1 MLLLSVALNDQ
12 KRKTQQQ
19 FNLKERMARDIYLDL
34 LPHQS
39 EFISDTTTRDLA
51 LVGGRGCGKTFSLCL
66 KLITLAALN
75 VGYVGAALSPTG
87 PMASKVLI
95 PEMLD
100 ALQRLEIKYDFN
112 KTERRFEL
120 KFGNGITT
128 IYILSA
134 ENVRDGLGLNLAF
147 FGMDEADTMSA
158 ETAFEAWRKLKG
170 ALRSGNVRQSVAV
183 STPEGYGFMYRHWVK
198 DITPENAS
206 DRRIIHGKGTDNI
219 FLPEDFFDGLRAT
232 YPAHYLEAYIN
243 GQFTNMTSGSVYPDY
258 SPEENHTNYTLAT
271 LPDNV
276 KALHIGMDFN
286 VVSARHP
293 HGISIVTAVYINGLP
308 YVIDEIYG
316 ASRTSDAIVMI
327 QEKYPNYTIYVYPDA
342 SGASDKTSASVSDR
356 TQLNAA
362 GFIDR
367 SPNGNP
373 RVKDR
378 VTAVNAMI
386 LDGNKNRR
394 LRINK
399 NTCPVLSACL
409 VQQPYDPR
417 SNEPQK
423 DTGLDDPID
432 ALGYLVNVNN
442 PVKRS
447 SIERQPLNV

>member
-1 MLLLSVALNDQ
+1 MSI
-12 KRKTQQQ
+12 
-19 FNLKERMARDIYLDL
+19 NLHLEL
-34 LPHQS
+34 LPHQA

-51 LVGGRGCGKTFSLCL
+51 LVGGRGCGKTYSLCI

-75 VGYVGAALSPTG
+75 PGYVGAALSPTG

-100 ALQRLEIKYDFN
+100 ALQRCGISYDFN
-112 KTERRFEL
+112 RSERRFEL
-120 KFGNGITT
+120 KFGSKKTT

-147 FGMDEADTMSA
+147 FGLDEADTMHP
-158 ETAFEAWRKLKG
+158 EVAFEAWRKLKG
-170 ALRSGNVRQSVAV
+170 ALRSGLVRQSVAV

-198 DITPENAS
+198 DITPSNAL

-219 FLPEDFFDGLRAT
+219 FLPDDFFEGLRAT

-258 SPEENHTNYTLAT
+258 DPVLNHTNLSIQT

-276 KALHIGMDFN
+276 RALHLGMDFN
-286 VVSARHP
+286 VKSERHP
-293 HGISIVTAVYINGLP
+293 HGISIITSAVLNNQP

-316 ASRTSDAIVMI
+316 ASRTSDAIEMI
-327 QEKYPNYTIYVYPDA
+327 RAKYPDKTIYVYPDA
-342 SGASDKTSASVSDR
+342 SGNADKTSASISDR

-367 SPNGNP
+367 SPMGNP

-378 VTAVNAMI
+378 VTAVNSLI
-386 LDGNKNRR
+386 KDGNGHRR
-394 LRINK
+394 LLINK
-399 NTCPVLSACL
+399 DACPVLSSCL
-409 VQQPYDPR
+409 IQQPYDPR

-432 ALGYLVNVNN
+432 GLGYFVNVNW
-442 PVKRS
+442 PVRRIAFEK
-447 SIERQPLNV
+447 QALNV